1 MKTLDEVI
9 KALQKN
15 ADREMARWNEE
26 TCFIS
31 EENLLDALL
40 YLKEYRA
47 ELAQN
52 SGELGNE
59 LGKNLEKTWKER
71 TAEVQT
77 IDFGDIDLFKCRNCQ
92 YYVDRSYTYCP
103 GCGVKLIWGKE

>member
-1 MKTLDEVI
+1 MTCSMLIVKDLKMKTLDETI
-9 KALQKN
+9 AELEDEGLF
-15 ADREMARWNEE
+15 A
-26 TCFIS
+26 
-31 EENLLDALL
+31 DALH

-47 ELAQN
+47 ELTQN

-103 GCGVKLIWGKE
+103 GCGVKLIWGEE